1 MADTILTYIDPCS
14 LRTCLYHWQ
23 GHESLKQIADTITVE
38 EVNTIARSLLS
49 YVSHYSAEDKA
60 AAEAAANPEQW
71 MDFGASRATSIVAC
85 VPAFMDA
92 SGKSAGTGSCFI
104 AGLWQCSE

>member
-1 MADTILTYIDPCS
+1 M
-14 LRTCLYHWQ
+14 
-23 GHESLKQIADTITVE
+23 E

-49 YVSHYSAEDKA
+49 YVSHYGAEEKA
-60 AAEAAANPEQW
+60 ASEAADAPEEW

-92 SGKSAGTGSCFI
+92 SGKSAGACS
-104 AGLWQCSE
+104 CSEVHAQVMRANGGGDVMS

>member
-1 MADTILTYIDPCS
+1 ME
-14 LRTCLYHWQ
+14 HWQ

-60 AAEAAANPEQW
+60 AAEAATNPEQW

-92 SGKSAGTGSCFI
+92 SGKSAGADC
-104 AGLWQCSE
+104 